1 MRRSNIVIFAS
12 LNPDKLAEFK
22 EILSTEAPDV
32 ELVAPQDYIRNAE
45 KLRFVEIYKT
55 YVENAAAKAR
65 LANHGA
71 HYPALADDSGLEVQA
86 LEGAPGVFSQRY
98 AKPAAG
104 KFFSTRAEQDRANME
119 KLLTELKKTSGP
131 KTARFVTTLAL
142 SIEGIT
148 LTATGTLE
156 GTIIDAPRGT
166 EGFGYDPIFVPQGQT
181 KTLAEMSHQEKN
193 AISHRRKAVQELM
206 AQMKSRG
213 IIFAK
218 P

>member
-1 MRRSNIVIFAS
+1 
-12 LNPDKLAEFK
+12 
-22 EILSTEAPDV
+22 
-32 ELVAPQDYIRNAE
+32 
-45 KLRFVEIYKT
+45 
-55 YVENAAAKAR
+55 
-65 LANHGA
+65 
-71 HYPALADDSGLEVQA
+71 
-86 LEGAPGVFSQRY
+86 VFSQRY